1 MAVRTID
8 LRDVSDDFDDW
19 YRAHQRD
26 LIAYC
31 ARFLHDEAAAAD
43 VAQEALFRAWSRRE
57 QFSGSAQVRPWLW
70 RVARNLCID
79 NIRSRQRL
87 VPSDTLPERQAGDG
101 SDPALRLVLEDE
113 RRDVRQ
119 ALSRLSDRHQQL
131 LYRRDVEGV
140 AYEELASDLGVSV
153 EGARAVLFR
162 ARRCLQH
169 QLKAIS
175 EGAAAGLVGVR
186 LALHGLGRRLG
197 SQPVAAAVQ
206 PLVAAA
212 LAVGLSATVSG
223 AAPSVT
229 PAAPAPAAVS
239 PVMQPVAAVAGAAT
253 PTAAPAASAPQTP
266 DPAVPVAEAPTVA
279 SPDTIVVAPVAQVA
293 VSLETAGEA
302 SALVHVPFVEGDAG
316 QFGIVAYREE
326 GAAPSTVLSSAD
338 DALATTCATAT
349 AVCATTEQA
358 TNPNIMGVGI

>member
-1 MAVRTID
+1 MALRTID
-8 LRDVSDDFDDW
+8 LRDVSDDFEDW

-26 LIAYC
+26 LIGYC

-57 QFSGSAQVRPWLW
+57 QFSGTAEVRPWLW

-87 VPSDTLPERQAGDG
+87 VPSDTLPERQAGDVY
-101 SDPALRLVLEDE
+101 DPSFGLVLEDE

-119 ALSRLSDRHQQL
+119 ALSQLSDRHQEL

-169 QLKAIS
+169 QLKAIT
-175 EGAAAGLVGVR
+175 EGAAAGLAGVR
-186 LALHGLGRRLG
+186 LALHGLGRRFG
-197 SQPVAAAVQ
+197 AQPVASAVQ

-212 LAVGLSATVSG
+212 IAVGLSATVSG
-223 AAPSVT
+223 ATPAATPAAAAPAAVA
-229 PAAPAPAAVS
+229 PVVQPVAAVAAAPAPAAA
-239 PVMQPVAAVAGAAT
+239 PMAVAGAPAA
-253 PTAAPAASAPQTP
+253 AAPVVEAP
-266 DPAVPVAEAPTVA
+266 PVARPEA
-279 SPDTIVVAPVAQVA
+279 IVVAPVAEVA

-302 SALVHVPFVEGDAG
+302 SALVQVPLVEGDAG
-316 QFGIVAYREE
+316 QFGIVSYREE
-326 GAAPSTVLSSAD
+326 GAEPSAVLSAAD
-338 DALATTCATAT
+338 DVLASTCAAAA
-349 AVCATTEQA
+349 AVCDATEQA
-358 TNPNIMGVGI
+358 TNLDIMGAGI

>member
-43 VAQEALFRAWSRRE
+43 VAQEALFRAWSRRD
-57 QFSGSAQVRPWLW
+57 QFSGAAQVRPWLW

-101 SDPALRLVLEDE
+101 YDPSVRLVLEDE

-119 ALSRLSDRHQQL
+119 ALSRLSDRHQEL

-140 AYEELASDLGVSV
+140 AYEEIASDLGVSV

-169 QLKAIS
+169 QLKAIT
-175 EGAAAGLVGVR
+175 EGAAAGLAGVR
-186 LALHGLGRRLG
+186 LALHGLSRRVG
-197 SQPVAAAVQ
+197 AQPVATAVQ

-223 AAPSVT
+223 AAPSAT
-229 PAAPAPAAVS
+229 PTVPASTTFAPV
-239 PVMQPVAAVAGAAT
+239 VQPVAAVTTAAA
-253 PTAAPAASAPQTP
+253 PTAAPAAVAQARVVATQ
-266 DPAVPVAEAPTVA
+266 VAEASPVA
-279 SPDTIVVAPVAQVA
+279 APEATVVAPVAQVA

-302 SALVHVPFVEGDAG
+302 SAVVQAPLVEGDAG
-316 QFGIVAYREE
+316 TFGIVAYREE
-326 GAAPSTVLSSAD
+326 GAEPSAVLSAAD
-338 DALATTCATAT
+338 DVLATSCAAAA
-349 AVCATTEQA
+349 AVCGAAEQA
-358 TNPNIMGVGI
+358 TNLNIMGAGL